1 MAEFEDTPPAT
12 EPLPT
17 LPRTSPLPPPATPAT
32 LPDPADL
39 RPAGPARRWTWLLGG
54 ITAGAGAAALV
65 LGLVANLVT
74 PTNLVTPPTT
84 ASSATNVN
92 ASAAAPPSGP
102 ASPSAAPYTA
112 LAAGCALVRP
122 ETVARYA
129 KGAPCKE
136 GAPMPNA
143 ITMSSGSWTSL
154 DSGMTMMQVIVILS
168 PAAGTVY
175 QESLRSARSLATTV
189 ATMKITDDRAVP
201 GLGEQATLL
210 YTVSSG
216 FGSIELVVLQRNAV
230 VTVKY
235 QSATRSGY
243 TVKDVPP
250 SDAEAA
256 ATAAARDALATLTA
270 S

>member
-1 MAEFEDTPPAT
+1 MAEIEDTPPTT

-17 LPRTSPLPPPATPAT
+17 LPRTSPLPPQVAPAT

-39 RPAGPARRWTWLLGG
+39 RPGGPARRWTWLLGG

-74 PTNLVTPPTT
+74 PTAT
-84 ASSATNVN
+84 ASAGSA
-92 ASAAAPPSGP
+92 ASPSSAAAASAPPSSP

-112 LAAGCALVRP
+112 LPAGCSLVRP
-122 ETVARYA
+122 ETLARYA
-129 KGAPCKE
+129 KGAPCTE
-136 GAPMPNA
+136 GAPVTNA
-143 ITMSSGSWTSL
+143 VTMSSGSWTSL
-154 DSGMTMMQVIVILS
+154 DSGMTTMQVIVTLS
-168 PAAGTVY
+168 GAAGGIY
-175 QESLRSARSLATTV
+175 QQTLSSARTLTA

-201 GLGEQATLL
+201 GIGEQATLL

-216 FGSIELVVLQRNAV
+216 YGSIELVVLQRNAV
-230 VTVKY
+230 IIVKY
-235 QSATRSGY
+235 RAATRSGY
-243 TVKDVPP
+243 TLKDVPP

-256 ATAAARDALATLTA
+256 ATAAARDALNTLTA